1 MKIGKQLRPIE
12 GDVALCAR
20 NLKSVQ
26 SCATRSGNVA
36 LKIVCRR
43 HDFLTRIHFSCNNV
57 SLKIVVKIV
66 CGHHVT
72 RIDFFATMFR

>member
-43 HDFLTRIHFSCNNV
+43 HDFLTRI
-57 SLKIVVKIV
+57 
-66 CGHHVT
+66 
-72 RIDFFATMFR
+72 DFCATMFR